1 MRNSWKSV
9 SDKFV
14 SRDSP
19 QSLELVEDP
28 VGGDN
33 HPRQGSK
40 PRWPYPSVEEVWFF
54 LNKKREAS

>member
-14 SRDSP
+14 SPDSP

-33 HPRQGSK
+33 HPVKALSLGG
-40 PRWPYPSVEEVWFF
+40 PYLSVKEV
-54 LNKKREAS
+54 